1 MHARLEMREEQGPVI
16 AGPAWDEFP
25 ENAHPEG
32 ARDDELYVGGI
43 RYPLN
48 ENDSV
53 GSVENLPSA
62 SGNSQMSTTHLFD
75 DDIPPMHDSQGTHQ
89 GISQPSSPGTSE
101 VTSQVSSQATSHNTS
116 QSTSQGSTTSESSE
130 DPIVNGPP
138 ILHGPPILLD
148 EAALQALEEE
158 VRRIEA
164 FVEHLDGFVRHLTD
178 RSRDPN
184 VEYHFQEFV
193 PNLSLTPIRYYRGIS
208 RQEMRQ
214 RLERFNMM
222 NLQSAL
228 EATPSDNS
236 STVET
241 TSVGEHDQ
249 RTNEV
254 NTLQGE
260 DNKRASSANG
270 ENKKLNIGGDE

>member
-1 MHARLEMREEQGPVI
+1 MHQSIQPGRAPRDSISDLSAMHARLEMREVGYPFFHLSSLLKYNQEQGPVI

-193 PNLSLTPIRYYRGIS
+193 PNVCIQICETF
-208 RQEMRQ
+208 EK
-214 RLERFNMM
+214 RF
-222 NLQSAL
+222 
-228 EATPSDNS
+228 
-236 STVET
+236 
-241 TSVGEHDQ
+241 
-249 RTNEV
+249 
-254 NTLQGE
+254 
-260 DNKRASSANG
+260 
-270 ENKKLNIGGDE
+270 